1 MNENAV
7 SWASLVYVASLVG
20 AAAYVL
26 GAVSAALVSG
36 LLRALRKS
44 KED

>member
-1 MNENAV
+1 MDDHSI
-7 SWASLVYVASLVG
+7 SWASVIYIALGLGS
-20 AAAYVL
+20 AYVL
-26 GAVSAALVSG
+26 GAGSVALVSG